1 MSYCDVSGYWW
12 LAYMEG
18 AGMFCLLCKKHNV
31 FTSGN
36 NHYVTGAKRFKRQ
49 AVDDHAKSANHKQ
62 AIAIEMTMRVSV
74 FHKESTEKEKVGKDV
89 QRKAFLAAYWLM
101 KEEVPNTKFL
111 SLISMMEQSGLDS
124 MKYFDHKSQ
133 GTLQEIFL
141 LIGDTLHQQIID
153 EVNSSPVFSI
163 LVDEVTDILIKC
175 QMVIFIQYLDK
186 LGNPVV
192 NFLESRDVLGDSV
205 SAISETLHRVPKEC
219 TKELD
224 GNKLCGLV
232 TDGASTMTGKI
243 NGLAARIK
251 REHPTV
257 LSVHYICHRLA
268 LACTDSNKDCKF
280 VADTSDI
287 L

>member
-1 MSYCDVSGYWW
+1 
-12 LAYMEG
+12 
-18 AGMFCLLCKKHNV
+18 
-31 FTSGN
+31 
-36 NHYVTGAKRFKRQ
+36 
-49 AVDDHAKSANHKQ
+49 
-62 AIAIEMTMRVSV
+62 
-74 FHKESTEKEKVGKDV
+74 
-89 QRKAFLAAYWLM
+89 
-101 KEEVPNTKFL
+101 
-111 SLISMMEQSGLDS
+111 MMEPSGLDS

-163 LVDEVTDILIKC
+163 LVDEVTDISVKC

-205 SAISETLHRVPKEC
+205 SADSETLHRALKEC

-243 NGLAARIK
+243 NGRCKDQK
-251 REHPTV
+251 RTPDSLVSSLHMSPPRPG
-257 LSVHYICHRLA
+257 SYRFKQRL
-268 LACTDSNKDCKF
+268 
-280 VADTSDI
+280 
-287 L
+287 